1 MWIFHTVSKSAR
13 GMTDNN
19 EEKRLELRVYGV
31 HHWVQNPETE
41 KEEFGGPLQSQL
53 LNSLINVFGRAF
65 RNAES

>member
-1 MWIFHTVSKSAR
+1 
-13 GMTDNN
+13 MTDNN